1 VTRVFLCDGYRDRP
15 TTRRGELEA
24 KVFQFFALGRNLFPR
39 GTSSFWLEIERL
51 KMLSW
56 ADPADRELREM
67 IEKLV
72 AELRA
77 LDGGARHA

>member
-1 VTRVFLCDGYRDRP
+1 MFLCDGYTDRP
-15 TTRRGELEA
+15 TTKRGELE
-24 KVFQFFALGRNLFPR
+24 
-39 GTSSFWLEIERL
+39 LEIERL

-77 LDGGARHA
+77 LDGGAR